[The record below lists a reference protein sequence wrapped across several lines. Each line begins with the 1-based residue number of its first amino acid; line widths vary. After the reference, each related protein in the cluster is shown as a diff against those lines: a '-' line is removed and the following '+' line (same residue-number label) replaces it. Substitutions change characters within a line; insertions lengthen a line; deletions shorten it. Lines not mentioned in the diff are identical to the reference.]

1 MEQVTLRAEPGRAIG
16 SRESRRLR
24 RSGLVPAVVYGRGL
38 TPISVA
44 VSRTDLYGA
53 LHTEAGLNAVINL
66 EVDGDVYTTVA
77 REIDRDPTRGEVIHL
92 DFLQISLDEEIQA
105 EVAVEF
111 TGEAAGVREGGIVET
126 IRNSVVVDALPTSVP
141 SSIPLDISELTI
153 GQSLTIAD
161 LPAIDGVTYVDD
173 PDTTLVI
180 VGAPSIEPIEA
191 EPEGEEEGAEFEGEE
206 GAEAAESE
214 EEDEA

>member
-1 MEQVTLRAEPGRAIG
+1 MEQVTLRAETGRETG

-24 RSGLVPAVVYGRGL
+24 RSGFVPAVVYGRGL

-66 EVDGDVYTTVA
+66 EVGGDIYTTVA
-77 REIDRDPTRGEVIHL
+77 REIRRDPTRGEVTHL

-105 EVAVEF
+105 EVAVEY

-126 IRNSVVVDALPTSVP
+126 IRNSVMVDALPTAIP
-141 SSIPLDISELTI
+141 PSIPLDISGLTI
-153 GQSLTIAD
+153 GQSLTIGD
-161 LPAIDGVTYVDD
+161 LPEIDGVTYVDG

-180 VGAPSIEPIEA
+180 VSAPSMEPIEE
-191 EPEGEEEGAEFEGEE
+191 EPEAEEEGAELEGEE
-206 GAEAAESE
+206 GAEEESE
-214 EEDEA
+214 EEAEA